1 MGMQLRL
8 LYGGIPCPQNGIL
21 KPHNYGE
28 TQIMPFGKG
37 LVLVGVSYPVI
48 HRISYRM
55 GITISLSPWLPL
67 VAVTRLAQPQVVC
80 RLKEVHM
87 LRS

>member
-37 LVLVGVSYPVI
+37 LVLCGRFLPSYT
-48 HRISYRM
+48 SDK
-55 GITISLSPWLPL
+55 LPNG
-67 VAVTRLAQPQVVC
+67 
-80 RLKEVHM
+80 HYH
-87 LRS
+87 